1 MSIIF
6 NVIIIILFML
16 YIIILFYSMN
26 KYITTSR
33 NLISTLI
40 KSHDLVVEQN
50 DLIKQ
55 ECDILRKQNKV
66 FIDIC
71 DNMSKNITIT
81 NNNKE

>member
-6 NVIIIILFML
+6 SVIIIILFIL
-16 YIIILFYSMN
+16 YIIILFYSMSRD
-26 KYITTSR
+26 ITISR

-40 KSHDLVVEQN
+40 ESHDLVNEQN

-71 DNMSKNITIT
+71 ENMSKNITIT

>member
-6 NVIIIILFML
+6 SVIIIILFML

-26 KYITTSR
+26 KDITISR

-40 KSHDLVVEQN
+40 KSHDLIVEQN

-71 DNMSKNITIT
+71 DNMSKNIAIT

>member
-26 KYITTSR
+26 KDITISR

-55 ECDILRKQNKV
+55 ECDMLKKQNKV

-71 DNMSKNITIT
+71 ENMSKNITIT